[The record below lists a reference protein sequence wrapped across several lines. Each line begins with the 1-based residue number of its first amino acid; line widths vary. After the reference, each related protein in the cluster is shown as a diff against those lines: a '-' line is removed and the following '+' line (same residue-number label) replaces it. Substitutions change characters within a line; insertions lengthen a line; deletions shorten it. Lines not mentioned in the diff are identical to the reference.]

1 MVKIITRA
9 VFLPPFFFAFYPRLL
24 PEVLK

>member
-9 VFLPPFFFAFYPRLL
+9 VFLPPFFFAFPLNFFRNH
-24 PEVLK
+24 